1 MKEDRLEAGGSA
13 GSRRG
18 GKAKSNSVTAAA
30 KGGGQG
36 KDQRPSSGYRG
47 SAEGAAQMK
56 KAIKNSG
63 NKKQK
68 SSQDDSSDELV
79 PLNAQAGLE
88 LQQDSE
94 VIEPNSQHA
103 SVTREAQK
111 IKDSIDKKLSKEE
124 QEMLQKITKIE
135 GVQSIYS
142 VVETYPNKFKEMLDL
157 LVADSGDSDAT
168 QSRSK
173 KNSQLAEQ
181 LIDQSILKTV
191 FMYFFELVGIQE
203 AKDLELVLEKLL
215 TYKKE

>member
-1 MKEDRLEAGGSA
+1 
-13 GSRRG
+13 
-18 GKAKSNSVTAAA
+18 
-30 KGGGQG
+30 
-36 KDQRPSSGYRG
+36 
-47 SAEGAAQMK
+47 MK

-168 QSRSK
+168 
-173 KNSQLAEQ
+173 
-181 LIDQSILKTV
+181 
-191 FMYFFELVGIQE
+191 
-203 AKDLELVLEKLL
+203 
-215 TYKKE
+215 